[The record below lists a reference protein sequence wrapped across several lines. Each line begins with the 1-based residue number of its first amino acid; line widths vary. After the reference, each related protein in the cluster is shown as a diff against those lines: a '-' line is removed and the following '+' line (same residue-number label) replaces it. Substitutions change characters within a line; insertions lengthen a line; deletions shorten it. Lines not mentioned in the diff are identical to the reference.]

1 MTELQTAKLQH
12 ERHVGFP
19 SHPKVRRPFAA
30 AAMCCGE
37 QVRQPEALPWL
48 TRRHSCPPPPP
59 HPGQSSGGGR
69 SRHTECALCCLHA
82 AALLLTQHWHSRW
95 LDIRPPPPSPAR
107 CQFGDYRGK
116 WGLVHILLK
125 TLKEKLGVIGPAEV
139 GGPLPV
145 LLLPADLLVVS
156 SLLPGAC
163 WA

>member
-1 MTELQTAKLQH
+1 MSGTWASPATPRCGARLLRLPCVVASNCGSQRLCHGLLGGTA
-12 ERHVGFP
+12 
-19 SHPKVRRPFAA
+19 A
-30 AAMCCGE
+30 
-37 QVRQPEALPWL
+37 
-48 TRRHSCPPPPP
+48 PPTP

-95 LDIRPPPPSPAR
+95 LNIRPPPPSPAR

-145 LLLPADLLVVS
+145 LLLPAALLVVS
-156 SLLPGAC
+156 SLLPSAC